1 MVISSKQKSYK
12 IKNNASIHI
21 SEPPPP
27 PGGGCFLFFF
37 FFFKREG
44 GVNFDYLPGEGGK
57 SEKLKKG
64 FGSMVQGQVFLKK
77 RGLTLFLFNFFKV
90 NHFYI

>member
-21 SEPPPP
+21 SETPPPR
-27 PGGGCFLFFF
+27 GFFF
-37 FFFKREG
+37 FFFFFFW

>member
-21 SEPPPP
+21 SETPPP
-27 PGGGCFLFFF
+27 PGCFFF

-77 RGLTLFLFNFFKV
+77 RGLTLFLFSFFKV